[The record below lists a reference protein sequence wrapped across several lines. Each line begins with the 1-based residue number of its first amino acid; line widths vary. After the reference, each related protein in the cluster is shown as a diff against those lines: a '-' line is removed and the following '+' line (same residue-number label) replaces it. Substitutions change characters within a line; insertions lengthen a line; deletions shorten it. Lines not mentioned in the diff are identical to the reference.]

1 MSRLTKYNR
10 QGKAIYDSR
19 AYVINENPFDA
30 IFEKLAHYEDLE
42 EQGRL
47 IELPCKVGDTV
58 WKISTEQDNYD
69 EPPYKIVAPII
80 FRIDCLNAMGENIFT
95 TKEEAEAKLAELR
108 GDKHDA

>member
-1 MSRLTKYNR
+1 MSRWCKLSTVDGDPCVEYLGMRFMYWEKFYPAL
-10 QGKAIYDSR
+10 K
-19 AYVINENPFDA
+19 
-30 IFEKLAHYEDLE
+30 KLAELEDLE

-80 FRIDCLNAMGENIFT
+80 FRIDCLNAMGKNIFP
-95 TKEEAEAKLAELR
+95 TKEEAEATLIEE
-108 GDKHDA
+108 